1 MRVFQL
7 NTFCGVKS
15 TGRIACEIAKL
26 VQQDGGECR
35 IGYGVPGISAD
46 SEPFAFQIGTKA
58 ERKVHAVIR
67 KLFDAEGYGSWFAT
81 RKLLRELDEFRPD
94 LIHFHNLHGCYLHL
108 PSLFRWIE
116 KKAVPVVWTLHD
128 CWPFTGHCAYF
139 DYAACERWKTTNLPI
154 MFSLALVMCLI
165 ISSDAKSASPAQMA
179 SQIALCSCTDFSSR
193 LGSSM
198 DARR

>member
-108 PSLFRWIE
+108 ETLCRYLSQREIPRRNPSPWMHWQRSPRRFSQRSRRRRYSIPSPR
-116 KKAVPVVWTLHD
+116 ATPS
-128 CWPFTGHCAYF
+128 CA
-139 DYAACERWKTTNLPI
+139 AT
-154 MFSLALVMCLI
+154 
-165 ISSDAKSASPAQMA
+165 
-179 SQIALCSCTDFSSR
+179 
-193 LGSSM
+193 
-198 DARR
+198 